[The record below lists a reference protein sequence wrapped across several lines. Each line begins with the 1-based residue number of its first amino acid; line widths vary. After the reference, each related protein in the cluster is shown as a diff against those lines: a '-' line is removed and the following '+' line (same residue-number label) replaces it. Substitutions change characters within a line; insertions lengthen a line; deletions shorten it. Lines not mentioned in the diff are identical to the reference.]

1 MSFGFVFI
9 WHGVARFI
17 FTWSLMNFFGLA
29 LEGAIKSI
37 GKFEQYRKL
46 ESKFSRKN
54 IRRFHCLIASPLL
67 ALSAISNFYFFAGQE
82 IGNLFLYRLFHG

>member
-9 WHGVARFI
+9 WHGVDRFI
-17 FTWSLMNFFGLA
+17 FTWSLMNFLGLS
-29 LEGAIKSI
+29 LEGFVKTI
-37 GKFEQYRKL
+37 GKTDKYIEI
-46 ESKFSRKN
+46 ESKFSSIN

-82 IGNLFLYRLFHG
+82 IGNIYLYRLFNG